1 MGLYIPKWV
10 DKPNKVGFINEL
22 PAMLE
27 RRPYKTTTRFD
38 GLTFYISGQTGM
50 PKTDQSRHKILK
62 PKQNG
67 EFLLQ
72 MVRDKALK
80 RFKLDSQFLLKK
92 PRREKARIV

>member
-1 MGLYIPKWV
+1 LQ
-10 DKPNKVGFINEL
+10 
-22 PAMLE
+22 
-27 RRPYKTTTRFD
+27 KT
-38 GLTFYISGQTGM
+38 GK